1 MPAPGALILKKEERI
16 CSKKL
21 IDELFTGGES
31 HAMTSYPIRVVYM
44 LKERKTVEEPSA
56 MMLVSVPKRCL
67 KHAVKR
73 NRVKRQIREAYRKN
87 KALIIQRP
95 DMDARQ
101 LVMALVWLDN
111 KVYPTNRVEQNVIGL
126 LTRLSEK
133 L

>member
-1 MPAPGALILKKEERI
+1 MPASGALTLKKEERI

-21 IDELFTGGES
+21 IDELFTGGGS
-31 HAMTSYPIRVVYM
+31 HAMTSYPVRVVYM
-44 LKERKTVEEPSA
+44 LKERKAAEKPSV

-87 KALIIQRP
+87 KALITQMLNT
-95 DMDARQ
+95 DMRQ
-101 LVMALVWLDN
+101 LVMAFVWLDN
-111 KVYPTNRVEQNVIGL
+111 KVYPTNKVEQSVMGL

>member
-1 MPAPGALILKKEERI
+1 MPAPGALTLKKEERI

-31 HAMTSYPIRVVYM
+31 HSMTSYPVRVVYM
-44 LKERKTVEEPSA
+44 LKEREAVEEPSA

-87 KALIIQRP
+87 KALITQKL
-95 DMDARQ
+95 DMGTYR
-101 LVMALVWLDN
+101 LVMALIWLDN
-111 KVYPTNRVEQNVIGL
+111 KVYSTDKVEQNIMGL

-133 L
+133 I